1 MNDSHSDDDRIANAD
16 PGPKHTVG
24 PWQASPSWNLN
35 TGKIR
40 VFDQTTMEAVAD
52 VWGGNAEALANAS
65 LIAAA
70 PNMLDA
76 LKWLVAEHQNDLPLG
91 RAMDNASSI
100 IAKAEGK

>member
-1 MNDSHSDDDRIANAD
+1 MGQA
-16 PGPKHTVG
+16 HTPS

-52 VWGGNAEALANAS
+52 VWGGNDEAMANAR

-70 PNMLDA
+70 PDLLA
-76 LKWLVAEHQNDLPLG
+76 SLKQLISDHGNDIPIG
-91 RAMDNASSI
+91 RAMDDASAL
-100 IAKAEGK
+100 IAKVEGK